1 MTESKIAGPQDWPE
15 LPLEQWQDTYGT
27 LHRWAQIVGKT
38 RLAFAPMQNHWWQVT
53 LYVTARG
60 LGTSPVPDGHRTF
73 EIDFDFVD
81 HHLRVRTSE
90 GKTVEMALEPM
101 TVETFYRRYLEL
113 LASVSLEPHIH
124 AVPAEL
130 PDTLP

>member
-1 MTESKIAGPQDWPE
+1 MPESNMSGTADWPA
-15 LPLEQWQDTYGT
+15 LPLEPWQDTYAT

-60 LGTSPVPDGHRTF
+60 LGTSPVPGPHRTF

-81 HHLRVRTSE
+81 HHLRVRMSDGLTA
-90 GKTVEMALEPM
+90 EMALEP
-101 TVETFYRRYLEL
+101 
-113 LASVSLEPHIH
+113 
-124 AVPAEL
+124 
-130 PDTLP
+130 